1 MPGKIWSISILLL
14 VLGYSTGDAWRLLW
28 YQLDR
33 DSFAERFCEN
43 IERPQLECRGSC
55 QLAKLAPESAPRSG
69 AEAPASLLELRLPGP
84 FLPAAAGLFRV
95 PVSVDA
101 VRTGTTHTTHYTY
114 AYAWAPFRPPA

>member
-1 MPGKIWSISILLL
+1 MPGKIWSMSILLL

-43 IERPQLECRGSC
+43 IERPQLECSGSC
-55 QLAKLAPESAPRSG
+55 QLTKLAPESVPLSG
-69 AEAPASLLELRLPGP
+69 SEAPASLLKLRLPGP
-84 FLPAAAGLFRV
+84 FLPAAAGLFCILV
-95 PVSVDA
+95 AADSI
-101 VRTGTTHTTHYTY
+101 RTVTACFTHYAY

>member
-55 QLAKLAPESAPRSG
+55 QLDKLAPESAPLPG
-69 AEAPASLLELRLPGP
+69 AESPASLLKLRLPGP
-84 FLPAAAGLFRV
+84 FLLAAAGLFKV
-95 PVSVDA
+95 PATADV
-101 VRTGTTHTTHYTY
+101 VRTGTSYYLHYSY